1 MEGNGNNMIRVIT
14 GSAKNRKLFAPQSG
28 TKPLTDRIKVS
39 IFDLIR
45 DFIPEAKVLDLY
57 AGSGAFGIEALSRG
71 AAIAIFVDM
80 SSESCEVINRNLQ
93 LTNLGSKAE
102 VKQSGVNQFLASN
115 SELFDI
121 IFLDPP
127 FPDDISYKLSGLIK
141 SIGAL
146 KDDGVIILRIPAAE
160 VSPETLEEKG
170 ITIRKVYEKEYGIS
184 RVIFYRIVK

>member
-1 MEGNGNNMIRVIT
+1 MIRVIT

-45 DFIPEAKVLDLY
+45 DFIPKANVLDLY

-71 AAIAIFVDM
+71 ATKAVFVDM
-80 SSESCEVINRNLQ
+80 GSESCEVINKNLR
-93 LTNLGSKAE
+93 LTNLESKAE
-102 VKQSGVNQFLASN
+102 VKQIGVNQYLAAN

-127 FPDDISYKLSGLIK
+127 FPDDISYKLSGLTK
-141 SIGAL
+141 SITAL
-146 KDDGVIILRIPAAE
+146 KDDGVIIFRIPSSE
-160 VSPETLEEKG
+160 ESPETMQEKG
-170 ITIRKVYEKEYGIS
+170 ISISKVYEKEYGVS
-184 RVIFYRIVK
+184 RVIFYRRVN